1 MKVLKYI
8 IIFLFL
14 NSCNAQIE
22 SLEDLVKINEK
33 IVVKKD
39 FPFYLIG
46 DPYFIDGI
54 KYEPRENYYYS
65 EIGQASYFTKNSHGK
80 KTANNETIDVTSLTA
95 SHKTLPLPSVVRVT
109 NLKNGISITVRVND
123 RGPEN
128 NSEIISLSI
137 VSAKL
142 LDFYNKKT
150 TEVKV
155 EILKEESKQL
165 KLVTE
170 SINTDLNHET
180 ITAAPT
186 SEVKIESID

>member
-1 MKVLKYI
+1 
-8 IIFLFL
+8 
-14 NSCNAQIE
+14 
-22 SLEDLVKINEK
+22 
-33 IVVKKD
+33 
-39 FPFYLIG
+39 
-46 DPYFIDGI
+46 
-54 KYEPRENYYYS
+54 
-65 EIGQASYFTKNSHGK
+65 
-80 KTANNETIDVTSLTA
+80 
-95 SHKTLPLPSVVRVT
+95 
-109 NLKNGISITVRVND
+109 D